1 MASSSPDRSIRACKV
16 AAGLLKGRYNGSV
29 QIEIPQQRSQPTD
42 IWVIIVVSLCF
53 VSSYASSP
61 PPSPSLL
68 SHAFSR
74 HHQRGPQQHCTKLAF
89 HRIEELEETA
99 AVPCRAH
106 PWQESFTKPELEST
120 SKLLRRPNTLS
131 QPSPPKEESP
141 MG

>member
-1 MASSSPDRSIRACKV
+1 MASSSPERTIQWLGPNRDTPAELHLPSW
-16 AAGLLKGRYNGSV
+16 
-29 QIEIPQQRSQPTD
+29 SQPTD

-74 HHQRGPQQHCTKLAF
+74 HHQRGLQQHCTKLAF

-131 QPSPPKEESP
+131 QPSPPKKESP